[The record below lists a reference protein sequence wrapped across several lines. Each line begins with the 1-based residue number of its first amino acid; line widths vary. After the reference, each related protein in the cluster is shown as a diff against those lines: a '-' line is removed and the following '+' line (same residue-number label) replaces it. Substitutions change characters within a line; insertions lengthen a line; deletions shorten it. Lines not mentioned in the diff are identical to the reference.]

1 MSKEFQQYATPDDGR
16 KFTELYNV
24 QHLSGGG
31 IDPVS
36 KVCISTIQR
45 LYSMLRGEELDESLD
60 EASLNELT
68 SMSERPKEV
77 AYNPQ
82 IPIETF
88 DFVIVDECH
97 RSIYNV
103 WRQVPEYFD
112 AFLIGLTATPSKQT
126 LGFFDQNLVMEYN
139 HERAAAGGWR
149 SCMDRGSISCAVIAT
164 ISPTRAS
171 GRTGCT
177 ELSTRRKLS
186 GSDSAAAQTCWSP
199 SRSGRR
205 GCTGEP
211 MSGSG
216 GSTTRRRW
224 SSSLA

>member
-126 LGFFDQNLVMEYN
+126 LGFFDQNLVMEYG
-139 HERAAAGGWR
+139 HQQ
-149 SCMDRGSISCAVIAT
+149 AVADGVNVDFDVYRI
-164 ISPTRAS
+164 
-171 GRTGCT
+171 RTEIT
-177 ELSTRRKLS
+177 E
-186 GSDSAAAQTCWSP
+186 
-199 SRSGRR
+199 
-205 GCTGEP
+205 
-211 MSGSG
+211 G
-216 GSTTRRRW
+216 GSTVEAGLWVDRRDRQTRRTRW
-224 SSSLA
+224 ETLDEALVYSAKALDRDVVALDQIRTVIQTYRD